1 MVGEGETG
9 AVVGLHVSIF
19 LVGVVGDWALNR
31 THCASHGVEA
41 ATARKR
47 PSGRRCENED
57 PISSPWR
64 LTVDHIRPWLYC
76 DKGLVL
82 TPGPD
87 VGAVRS

>member
-1 MVGEGETG
+1 MVGEGETV
-9 AVVGLHVSIF
+9 AVVGLHVSVL
-19 LVGVVGDWALNR
+19 LVGVVGV
-31 THCASHGVEA
+31 CQASAGSVET
-41 ATARKR
+41 ATARNR

-76 DKGLVL
+76 DKGLMW